1 MRRTMTGAFR
11 LAGRAGLI
19 LVAGIAALSSSTP
32 PTLACG
38 AYFARRVTTTTAL
51 AGSQLYN
58 RTTKMVARRPHGW
71 SHSHSNRR
79 RIQRLAMHHLSHQL
93 VD

>member
-11 LAGRAGLI
+11 VIGRAGLI
-19 LVAGIAALSSSTP
+19 LVAGIVAVSSSTS

-38 AYFARRVTTTTAL
+38 AYFAKRLPTTTAL

-58 RTTKMVARRPHGW
+58 RTTKMVVARVHNAITAVMRESLRP
-71 SHSHSNRR
+71 
-79 RIQRLAMHHLSHQL
+79 
-93 VD
+93 